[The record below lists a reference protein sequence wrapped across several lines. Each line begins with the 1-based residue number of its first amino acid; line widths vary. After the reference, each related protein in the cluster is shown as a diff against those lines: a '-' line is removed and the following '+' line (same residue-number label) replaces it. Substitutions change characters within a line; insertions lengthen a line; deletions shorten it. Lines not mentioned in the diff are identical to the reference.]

1 MSNKKRIKRKIYK
14 IERNLAFK
22 RIRKH
27 FIPLKCKIKFF
38 NFEGSFEDAQ
48 KRFAY

>member
-14 IERNLAFK
+14 IERNLALK

-27 FIPLKCKIKFF
+27 FSGINCKIKII

-48 KRFAY
+48 KRFVY